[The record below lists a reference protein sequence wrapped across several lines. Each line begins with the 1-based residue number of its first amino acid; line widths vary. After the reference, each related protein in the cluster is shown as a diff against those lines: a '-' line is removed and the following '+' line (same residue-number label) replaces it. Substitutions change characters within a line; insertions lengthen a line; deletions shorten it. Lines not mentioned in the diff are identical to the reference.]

1 MTSGSLFRGR
11 GVSKPRC
18 FAICLSS
25 TVRKPRMTVYDSLYY
40 KVPLGLFLSLKSPI
54 EDFTQRPSLTVIRTS
69 IGRTRMREKEIEKA
83 LVTEAIERGG
93 LAVKLVTPSLD
104 GMPDRL
110 VLMPDGH
117 AGFVEVKA
125 PGLKPRALQLSRH
138 RMLEAMGFM
147 VFVLDDKSQIG
158 GILDAIQTA

>member
-1 MTSGSLFRGR
+1 
-11 GVSKPRC
+11 
-18 FAICLSS
+18 
-25 TVRKPRMTVYDSLYY
+25 
-40 KVPLGLFLSLKSPI
+40 
-54 EDFTQRPSLTVIRTS
+54 
-69 IGRTRMREKEIEKA
+69 MREKEIEKA
-83 LVTEAIERGG
+83 LVTEARERGG